1 MSVTEK
7 RSGTVNLAA
16 AYATDRELEI
26 AGVWSDVQ
34 VGETDS
40 GEPIMLRCKIARYNN
55 HRFQDRMRALTKPL
69 KFQIDN
75 DNLRSAEADKL
86 VDQVMA
92 DTVLNDWEGKVNLGD
107 DVELEYSRANAL
119 LAFQKLPDF
128 RDDIKARAQARELY
142 RKQQIA
148 ADSGN

>member
-1 MSVTEK
+1 MTVTATK
-7 RSGTVNLAA
+7 KGTVNLATS
-16 AYATDRELEI
+16 YQTDRELEI

-34 VGETDS
+34 VGEAEDGT
-40 GEPIMLRCKIARYNN
+40 PIMLRCKIARYNN

-92 DTVLNDWEGKVNLGD
+92 DTILNDWEGEVDLGD
-107 DVELEYSRANAL
+107 GEAREYSRQNAL

-128 RDDIKARAQARELY
+128 RDDIRARAQARELY

>member
-1 MSVTEK
+1 MTVTETK
-7 RSGTVNLAA
+7 KGAVKLAA
-16 AYATDRELEI
+16 AYETDRELEI
-26 AGVWSDVQ
+26 AGVWDDVQ
-34 VGETDS
+34 VGEAEDGS
-40 GEPIMLRCKIARYNN
+40 PIILRCKIARYNN

-92 DTVLNDWEGKVNLGD
+92 DTILNDWEGSIDLGD
-107 DVELEYSRANAL
+107 GIELEYSRANAL

-128 RDDIKARAQARELY
+128 RDDIRARAQARELY
-142 RKQQIA
+142 RKQHVASA
-148 ADSGN
+148 AGN